1 MLERTRRVS
10 IPVDVLEL
18 ALRKAR
24 IEYVRL
30 AQLQGTD
37 PGEEWETWAELSSW
51 PSTWTKGRAPRE
63 GESLGSRRH
72 GSWSRSSRPAR
83 TDAP

>member
-1 MLERTRRVS
+1 MDAGTVE
-10 IPVDVLEL
+10 IPREVLAS

-37 PGEEWETWAELSSW
+37 PGEEWETWAEFERL
-51 PSTWTKGRAPRE
+51 AE
-63 GESLGSRRH
+63 YL
-72 GSWSRSSRPAR
+72 
-83 TDAP
+83 DAQP

>member
-1 MLERTRRVS
+1 MTDTRTVAV
-10 IPVDVLEL
+10 PVDVLER

-37 PGEEWETWAELSSW
+37 PGEEWETWAEFERL
-51 PSTWTKGRAPRE
+51 AE
-63 GESLGSRRH
+63 YL
-72 GSWSRSSRPAR
+72 
-83 TDAP
+83 DA

>member
-1 MLERTRRVS
+1 VREATDRVS
-10 IPVDVLEL
+10 IPRDVLER

-37 PGEEWETWAELSSW
+37 PGEEWETWAEFQRL
-51 PSTWTKGRAPRE
+51 AE
-63 GESLGSRRH
+63 YL
-72 GSWSRSSRPAR
+72 
-83 TDAP
+83 DA

>member
-37 PGEEWETWAELSSW
+37 PGEEWETWAEFEQLAEYLDE
-51 PSTWTKGRAPRE
+51 GRAPRE

>member
-1 MLERTRRVS
+1 MPALLRPREEGSRMIDQHTVAV
-10 IPVDVLEL
+10 PADVLEA

-37 PGEEWETWAELSSW
+37 PGEEWETWPEFEQLAEYLDGW
-51 PSTWTKGRAPRE
+51 KP
-63 GESLGSRRH
+63 
-72 GSWSRSSRPAR
+72 
-83 TDAP
+83 

>member
-1 MLERTRRVS
+1 MRECASEKAGQREGGTAVTPGTSVTVPR
-10 IPVDVLEL
+10 DVLER

-37 PGEEWETWAELSSW
+37 AGEEWECWREFENLAEYV
-51 PSTWTKGRAPRE
+51 
-63 GESLGSRRH
+63 
-72 GSWSRSSRPAR
+72 
-83 TDAP
+83 DA